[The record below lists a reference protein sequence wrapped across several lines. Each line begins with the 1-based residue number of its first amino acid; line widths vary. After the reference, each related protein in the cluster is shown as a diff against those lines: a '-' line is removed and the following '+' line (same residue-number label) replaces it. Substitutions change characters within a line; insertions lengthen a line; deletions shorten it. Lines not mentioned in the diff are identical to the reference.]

1 VYVCAPVTTFFLG
14 CFAFGLLFTVASFA
28 LGAFGGHLHLHGFD
42 VGAHGGGHD
51 VGHGADHGHVSPF
64 NLSTISAFLA
74 WFGGAGYL
82 LARYSDL
89 AALSV
94 IGLSSAAGVAGG
106 GIIFVTL
113 TKYVLPRLTEL
124 KPEDFRPAGAAARVT
139 IRIAPGGTGE
149 VVYTL
154 GGNQQIHPAR
164 GVTPEA
170 IERGTDVVVVRVE
183 KGIAYV
189 DRWER
194 FAAENALPAG
204 GSGPALPEG

>member
-1 VYVCAPVTTFFLG
+1 MATFFLG

-28 LGAFGGHLHLHGFD
+28 LGAFGGHLHVHGFD
-42 VGAHGGGHD
+42 LGGHD
-51 VGHGADHGHVSPF
+51 AGHAGGPEAHVSPF

-89 AALSV
+89 AALAV
-94 IGLSSAAGVAGG
+94 IGLSTGAGFVGG
-106 GIIFVTL
+106 AIIFLTL

-124 KPEDFRPAGAAARVT
+124 RPEDFRVAGAMGRIT

-154 GGNQQIHPAR
+154 GGNQLILPAR
-164 GVTPEA
+164 SVGPDGF
-170 IERGTDVVVVRVE
+170 ERGADVVVARVE

-194 FAAENALPAG
+194 FAAEHALPAG
-204 GSGPALPEG
+204 EPGPALPEG